1 MSDKNYSGDELI
13 KKESIRDSVN
23 KAKEEIRSWPDW
35 KKAFLGHENDNT
47 FTYID
52 LERKYD

>member
-1 MSDKNYSGDELI
+1 MSDKNYFSENKI
-13 KKESIRDSVN
+13 EKESIRYSIN

-47 FTYID
+47 FSYIS
-52 LERKYD
+52 LEDKI

>member
-1 MSDKNYSGDELI
+1 MTDTNYSCDELI

-35 KKAFLGHENDNT
+35 KKTFLGYENDNT
-47 FTYID
+47 FTHIN
-52 LERKYD
+52 LEDKI